1 MIQKDKLIAQIN
13 AKDIKGF
20 RTLYE
25 QVYPMLVSY
34 VSEIILSDEA
44 AEDIVQDLFVYIWES
59 DVTFPTFTAFRSY
72 LYTYVRNTALD
83 YLKHQHIEQDYANKM
98 AEMPEMPE
106 EDELNREEEY
116 QKLFSLIDELP
127 EQCRK
132 VFLMALDGKKN
143 KEIADA
149 LQISI
154 TSVKTQKMRAMQKIK
169 KTSSAALFSA
179 LFCLRRN
186 LPPHSSQF
194 LRKSLVSMS
203 AFFSRLHRPIP

>member
-83 YLKHQHIEQDYANKM
+83 YLKHQHIKQDYANKM

-149 LQISI
+149 LQISVV
-154 TSVKTQKMRAMQKIK
+154 TVKTQKMRAMQKIK
-169 KTSSAALFSA
+169 KHLPMLFFLLFSA
-179 LFCLRRN
+179 
-186 LPPHSSQF
+186 
-194 LRKSLVSMS
+194 
-203 AFFSRLHRPIP
+203 

>member
-59 DVTFPTFTAFRSY
+59 DVTFPSFSAFRSY

-83 YLKHQHIEQDYANKM
+83 YLKH
-98 AEMPEMPE
+98 
-106 EDELNREEEY
+106 
-116 QKLFSLIDELP
+116 
-127 EQCRK
+127 
-132 VFLMALDGKKN
+132 
-143 KEIADA
+143 
-149 LQISI
+149 
-154 TSVKTQKMRAMQKIK
+154 
-169 KTSSAALFSA
+169 
-179 LFCLRRN
+179 
-186 LPPHSSQF
+186 
-194 LRKSLVSMS
+194 
-203 AFFSRLHRPIP
+203 

>member
-149 LQISI
+149 LQISVV
-154 TSVKTQKMRAMQKIK
+154 TVKTQKMRAMQKIK
-169 KTSSAALFSA
+169 KQ
-179 LFCLRRN
+179 RYI
-186 LPPHSSQF
+186 H
-194 LRKSLVSMS
+194 
-203 AFFSRLHRPIP
+203 